1 MTLKDRAKCLLE
13 SFPRLYLEI
22 LRVKRRGHWSREWV
36 VSRDTEIVIEGF
48 PRSANSFARS
58 AFRSCQPNVRYAT
71 HVHSSAQIVQASRW
85 GIPTLV
91 VLRDPEGAVCGDLA
105 FQCELDGS
113 DPDKVTAQSLNASL
127 YRYIKFYRPLAS
139 LKPHFV
145 VGHFPEVIA
154 DYGAVIRRINEKF
167 GTAFVVFQHTEKN
180 AADIKSRAAHIGP
193 NVNRERI
200 KSVVRRKYLKEADLS
215 LKTSAH
221 EVYLSVL
228 GAVG

>member
-1 MTLKDRAKCLLE
+1 M
-13 SFPRLYLEI
+13 YLEI
-22 LRVKRRGHWSREWV
+22 LRVKRRGHWSRDWV

-71 HVHSSAQIVQASRW
+71 HVHSSAQIVQACRW

-91 VLRDPEGAVCGDLA
+91 LLRDPEGAVCGDLA
-105 FQCELDGS
+105 FQCELAGS
-113 DPDKVTAQSLNASL
+113 EPDKVTAQRLNASL
-127 YRYIKFYRPLAS
+127 YRYIRFYSPLIS
-139 LKPHFV
+139 LKPDFV

-167 GTAFVVFQHTEKN
+167 GTAFVVFEHTEEN
-180 AADIKSRAAHIGP
+180 AADIKSRATHIGP
-193 NVNRERI
+193 NINRERI
-200 KSVVRRKYLKEADLS
+200 KSVVRRKYLDEANHS
-215 LKTSAH
+215 LKTAAE

-228 GAVG
+228 GVAE